1 MFSFNVPQVCPSLDQ
16 KEQNCFRHPQFY
28 SSIAP
33 MIFQIIYQQFLFL
46 GDLLY
51 EINVGLCVRNAF
63 DLSLPWKTKSMIKY
77 NTAKSSYNFQ
87 RTH

>member
-1 MFSFNVPQVCPSLDQ
+1 MPLANPSLDQ
-16 KEQNCFRHPQFY
+16 KEQNCFGHPQFY